1 MNIGDSVQ
9 DVSRSGPE
17 DGTVPGAVGH
27 GDSHQAR
34 SLKPLQDIQDL
45 IDKLAAVT
53 QQLRH
58 PSRGSDRGAR
68 PHALGREALQQP
80 CAADGAEGCRAEQR
94 EGADVAGHVGLAL

>member
-9 DVSRSGPE
+9 EVSRSGPE
-17 DGTVPGAVGH
+17 DGTVPGAAGH

-34 SLKPLQDIQDL
+34 SLRTQKPFQGIQDIQDI

-58 PSRGSDRGAR
+58 PSRSSERVPDPTR
-68 PHALGREALQQP
+68 
-80 CAADGAEGCRAEQR
+80 
-94 EGADVAGHVGLAL
+94 

>member
-9 DVSRSGPE
+9 DASRSGPD

-27 GDSHQAR
+27 DGHQVW
-34 SLKPLQDIQDL
+34 SLRAQKPLQDIQDL

-58 PSRGSDRGAR
+58 PSRSSDGVPR
-68 PHALGREALQQP
+68 PTP
-80 CAADGAEGCRAEQR
+80 
-94 EGADVAGHVGLAL
+94 